1 MTETKKLERTC
12 VIIKPDA
19 FERNLTTR
27 ILSEIEERGLK
38 LIAIKSLNIKK
49 EDAQRFYYVHKDR
62 PFFDSLT
69 KYMSSGKIVVAVF
82 EGENAIER
90 VRKIMGATDP
100 KKAEEGTIRKKY
112 GIDIEKNSIHGSD
125 SPESARFEI
134 GFFFSEYEL

>member
-1 MTETKKLERTC
+1 MLERTL

-19 FERNLTTR
+19 VGRNITFQ
-27 ILSEIEERGLK
+27 ILSMIEKEGLRP
-38 LIAIKSLNIKK
+38 IAVKSVRLSKDEAGK
-49 EDAQRFYYVHKDR
+49 FYHVHRDK

-69 KYMSSGKIVVAVF
+69 SYMSSGKVIVAVF

-100 KKAEEGTIRKKY
+100 KKAEKGTIRNLF

-125 SPESARFEI
+125 SPQSAEFEI
-134 GFFFSEYEL
+134 RFFFSEYELL